1 VLEDFVGTSS
11 GFQED
16 LMRRVFLSVLA
27 SLALIGLFLNAQPS
41 SAGAER
47 HPLIH
52 RAVSALEA
60 ARTDLQN
67 AAHDYCGHRVE
78 ALEATNAA
86 LGQLQKALECDSK
99 SSTGDDDV
107 LDSEPNGSTGGER
120 HPNIN
125 RAIGALGSAEGDL
138 QNAAHD
144 YCGHRVEAL
153 EAVRAALNQ
162 LRLAVECDKK

>member
-1 VLEDFVGTSS
+1 
-11 GFQED
+11 
-16 LMRRVFLSVLA
+16 MRRVFLSVFA
-27 SLALIGLFLNAQPS
+27 SLALVGLLLNAQPS
-41 SAGAER
+41 SAGTER

-86 LGQLQKALECDSK
+86 LGHLQKALQCDSK
-99 SSTGDDDV
+99 SSTGDEV
-107 LDSEPNGSTGGER
+107 LDSEPTSSNAGER

-162 LRLAVECDKK
+162 LRLAIECDKK